1 MKFLD
6 YWISMT
12 QTKEDVMIDSPD
24 PGAEKNYVPYNIN
37 KSLSSFWDYI
47 HYVNEMNQLNHL
59 DNKLQYDY
67 FINTIE
73 AYTGKN
79 KRYAPEWLKVDEIE
93 DLELIKEYYN
103 YGSVK
108 AKEALGLLGSEQL
121 LHIKRKLRK
130 GGMNK

>member
-1 MKFLD
+1 MEFLD

-12 QTKEDVMIDSPD
+12 QTKEDIMTESPD
-24 PGAEKNYVPYNIN
+24 PGAEKDYVPYNIN
-37 KSLSSFWDYI
+37 KTLSLFWDYI
-47 HYVNEMNQLNHL
+47 HYVNNMNHFNHL

-73 AYTGKN
+73 AYTGKD
-79 KRYAPEWLKVDEIE
+79 KRYAPTWLEADKIE
-93 DLELIKEYYN
+93 NLELIKEYYN

-108 AKEALGLLGSEQL
+108 SKKVLELLSSDQL
-121 LHIKRKLRK
+121 LYIKCKLRK